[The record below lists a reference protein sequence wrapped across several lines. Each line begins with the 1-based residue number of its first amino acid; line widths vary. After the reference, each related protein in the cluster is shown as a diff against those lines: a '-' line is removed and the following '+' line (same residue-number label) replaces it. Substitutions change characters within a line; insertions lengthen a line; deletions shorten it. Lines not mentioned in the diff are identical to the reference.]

1 MQTGKET
8 AQVHTVS
15 LDSEERAFP
24 DPQWQPGKRA
34 RFPWTGF
41 TALMTV
47 VFCAICSVIVLLLS
61 DGKSTLRWPEK
72 IAPSIIL
79 SGFNGV
85 ANICFGIAI
94 ANGVAITWW
103 RMALKGATIQDL
115 HRSWTFSAS
124 VKDIVLG
131 GRYFNFIALAALA
144 AKLTII
150 DSMLLQRAATRDTLP
165 DPGRKTTVE
174 VAVNSSM
181 PYTASWA
188 NNSMTGDPETLE
200 WFSKNWN
207 YLSRSSGIYENSFV
221 DCNGTCL
228 FNVHGTGFEIDCSTE
243 TSAVDNGA
251 AAVVDAI
258 AAAKYKALNDSS
270 AEYPEVT
277 EQPSFEITFQALY
290 GNTGID
296 GNYSTIVM
304 NITTTAANQTSPT
317 SCSGIMTRHVCILRP
332 AVISYPVTVEDTF
345 SSSPGPGESQT
356 GRVSNMYLGR
366 NATSFGGTL
375 YYYDAENDW
384 YDTTLRPYN
393 KAAKQQDTFS
403 VVRHKDIL
411 EEQGQPLTTI
421 GGIAVALTDGFAG
434 DAYLYYD
441 TASDYYTMIPDGSAK
456 NIFRASH
463 NSTMTPFGC
472 NYQYEDPLD
481 ELVSRINELMFSL
494 AIDPWYVDLDLNS
507 SDYTTWNATEY
518 THSIHYQTNRAYMW
532 GALASMLFCII
543 CVLPS
548 YYGYWQLGRE
558 VTLGPFEI
566 ANAFR
571 APVLD
576 HPAVANARVK
586 DLIREVGNRQVKYG
600 EMIRH
605 DAPGRLAMAEP
616 DARELGE
623 RISELMDGKVGWVC
637 DWTASIIVQ
646 VTEARVM
653 DAATKN
659 DLEDMISEAE
669 RNVSTGDFARAEDI
683 YRRILPIIQQHQGP
697 EAASTE
703 LYNFSNVLIQ
713 QQKHSEAEPILRN
726 LLVSLAQRPINGE
739 TNHFLEQEAGTIR
752 MLSRS
757 LAVQGKVDEVLQ
769 DDFKS
774 DDEQMQARGTCYK
787 SEVAWLISSVSAPDP
802 CASAYLQSAQG
813 ERYYEFTALYN
824 YSVGSAKN
832 SVKQFELPNS
842 VKCYGSAKDLA
853 ADPDVELVVCILSNK
868 SHYKVLLPAI
878 KAGKDV
884 YTELHLA
891 SNMEQMKQL
900 VDLAEQRGIRTM
912 FGSQSQA
919 SPVVHLVKNLIAKGK
934 IGKPLGTTGIEP
946 LGTTGIS
953 LDKPLPT
960 SFRMLAERKAGA
972 NFSTI
977 WFLHSIT
984 CLFEAFGE
992 LKTYDSIL
1000 GIDYPTLELM
1010 DPSQGGKIVDSVRKD
1025 CPDNIRLQDRFES
1038 GALVTYQLRAGEAF
1052 LGEPDCRWLI
1062 NGDEGDISITNPR
1075 GCFDIEHEGIEIKYR
1090 KAGEK
1095 EAQKIELPQDD
1106 LTELK
1111 HPAQNVGR
1119 LYEAFVKGE
1128 TGSYADWNVALKR
1141 HAFIDEMFQRAE
1153 GDKAFGEP
1161 AVYRSK

>member
-61 DGKSTLRWPEK
+61 DGKSTSRWPEK

-200 WFSKNWN
+200 WFSENWN

-258 AAAKYKALNDSS
+258 AAAKYNALNDSS
-270 AEYPEVT
+270 AEYPEAT

-393 KAAKQQDTFS
+393 KSAKQQDTFS
-403 VVRHKDIL
+403 VVGHKDIL

-456 NIFRASH
+456 NTFRASH
-463 NSTMTPFGC
+463 NTTMTPFGC
-472 NYQYEDPLD
+472 NYEYEDPLD

-518 THSIHYQTNRAYMW
+518 TYSIHYQTNRAYMW

-616 DARELGE
+616 DA
-623 RISELMDGKVGWVC
+623 
-637 DWTASIIVQ
+637 
-646 VTEARVM
+646 VTEARIM

-669 RNVSTGDFARAEDI
+669 RHVSTGDFARAEDV

-697 EAASTE
+697 EAASRE

-713 QQKHSEAEPILRN
+713 QQKHSEAEPILRD
-726 LLVSLAQRPINGE
+726 LLVSLAQRPMNGE
-739 TNHFLEQEAGTIR
+739 TNHFLKQEAGTIR

-774 DDEQMQARGTCYK
+774 DDEQMQARGRSRRSQHRIQDRQLGY
-787 SEVAWLISSVSAPDP
+787 S
-802 CASAYLQSAQG
+802 CASAYLQSVQG
-813 ERYYEFTALYN
+813 ERHYEIAALCN
-824 YSVGSAKN
+824 SSVGSAKD
-832 SVKQFELPNS
+832 SVKQTELPKS
-842 VKCYGSAKDLA
+842 VKCYGFAKDLA
-853 ADPDVELVVCILSNK
+853 ADLDVELVVCILSNK

-878 KAGKDV
+878 KVGKDV
-884 YTELHLA
+884 YTELPLA

-900 VDLAEQRGIRTM
+900 DDLAEQRDIKTM
-912 FGSQSQA
+912 FGSQGQA

-934 IGKPLGTTGIEP
+934 IGKSLGATFI
-946 LGTTGIS
+946 GTTGIS
-953 LDKPLPT
+953 LDKSLLT
-960 SFRMLAERKAGA
+960 
-972 NFSTI
+972 
-977 WFLHSIT
+977 
-984 CLFEAFGE
+984 FGE
-992 LKTYDSIL
+992 LKTYDSIM

-1025 CPDNIRLQDRFES
+1025 CPDNIRLQGRFES

-1052 LGEPDCRWLI
+1052 PGEPGCRWLI
-1062 NGDEGDISITNPR
+1062 HGDEGDILVTDPR
-1075 GCFDIEHEGIEIKYR
+1075 GCFDIEHEGVVIKYR
-1090 KAGEK
+1090 KAG
-1095 EAQKIELPQDD
+1095 
-1106 LTELK
+1106 
-1111 HPAQNVGR
+1111 
-1119 LYEAFVKGE
+1119 
-1128 TGSYADWNVALKR
+1128 
-1141 HAFIDEMFQRAE
+1141 
-1153 GDKAFGEP
+1153 
-1161 AVYRSK
+1161 